1 LRSPPQIPS
10 TTARDGEISA
20 KLLQALVPVLC
31 YCNTYIAKL
40 PSFTKQLC

>member
-10 TTARDGEISA
+10 MTARDGEISA

-31 YCNTYIAKL
+31 YCNT
-40 PSFTKQLC
+40 